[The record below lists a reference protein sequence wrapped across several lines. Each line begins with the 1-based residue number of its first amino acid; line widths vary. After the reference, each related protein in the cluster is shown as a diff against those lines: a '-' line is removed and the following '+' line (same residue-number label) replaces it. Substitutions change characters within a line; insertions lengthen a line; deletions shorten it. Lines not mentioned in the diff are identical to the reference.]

1 MMALFISQRN
11 KEIMKPF
18 VLALVLLLSGS
29 EAGWAAPAVPGSR
42 DIRPSLAVAAP
53 AVLGSPD
60 IEPGKRSEA
69 KTPALAVAAPAT
81 YRIYHI
87 NDFHGFANPTQP
99 PGTKG
104 RQGGAAWLAARLKAL
119 QAEQPG
125 LFLAAGDMIQ
135 GDTWTNFS
143 QGYSTI
149 ALLNQLQ
156 VDAMVTGNHEYD
168 FGQEV
173 LKQRISEARF
183 PVLVANVTGLPGVTP
198 QTSFNLPQG
207 KVAVI
212 GLVTDDVPQSSHPR
226 NTKGL
231 TFAAPLLTARE
242 QIRTREKDTNLVVLL
257 THIGHEQDL
266 ALAEDLCTGPEA
278 VDVPTLIV
286 GGHSHTVVQAPVRIG
301 NCAVVQ
307 AGDHG
312 RLLGV
317 VDMTV
322 DQEKLL
328 AASGRLEEIVPTPG
342 GAEPVTAA
350 LVERYNAQVDIVLN
364 QKAGTTEVDLIQEGA
379 RQQETNLGDLVAD
392 IVRRTTGAQ
401 AALVNGGSLRT
412 GLAKGEITFRQ
423 IYAALP
429 FNNYLVA
436 VKMNGQ
442 LLLQTLE
449 HGVSGVERGEGR
461 FPQVSG
467 MTFTFDRRKPVG
479 QRIVSATLGGKPI
492 DPQQEYTVATLDF
505 MAAGGDGY
513 TAFGQAIKSAG
524 DYAETGGAMRSS
536 RLVYNDPGG
545 FLRDVVLDALAKGS
559 PVAPAVEGRIIEVR

>member
-1 MMALFISQRN
+1 MMGLLIVQKFEGFIKVFALGLF
-11 KEIMKPF
+11 
-18 VLALVLLLSGS
+18 LLLGVTA
-29 EAGWAAPAVPGSR
+29 AGWAAPVTFR
-42 DIRPSLAVAAP
+42 V
-53 AVLGSPD
+53 
-60 IEPGKRSEA
+60 
-69 KTPALAVAAPAT
+69 
-81 YRIYHI
+81 YHI

-104 RQGGAAWLAARLKAL
+104 RQGGAAWLATRLKEL
-119 QAEQPG
+119 RAEQPG
-125 LFLAAGDMIQ
+125 IFLAAGDMIQ
-135 GDTWTNFS
+135 GETWTNFS
-143 QGYSTI
+143 QGYSAI

-183 PVLVANVTGLPGVTP
+183 PVLAANVTGLPGVSP
-198 QTSFNLPQG
+198 RTSFNLSGG

-231 TFAAPLLTARE
+231 VFAPPLQAARD
-242 QIRTREKDTNLVVLL
+242 QIAARDNNTGLVVLL

-266 ALAEDLCTGPEA
+266 ALAADLCMGPDA
-278 VDVPTLIV
+278 LDVPILIV
-286 GGHSHTVVQAPVRIG
+286 GGHSHTVVPKPVRIG

-312 RLLGV
+312 RFLGV

-322 DQEKLL
+322 DQGKLL
-328 AASGRLEEIVPTPG
+328 AVTGRLEEVVPVPRD
-342 GAEPVTAA
+342 ADPATAA
-350 LVERYNAQVDIVLN
+350 VVERYNAQVDIVLN
-364 QKAGTTEVDLIQEGA
+364 QKAGATDVDLIQEGA
-379 RQQETNLGDLVAD
+379 RQQETNLGNLVAD
-392 IVRRTTGAQ
+392 IVRNTTGAQ

-412 GLAKGEITFRQ
+412 GIAKGEISIRQ
-423 IYAALP
+423 IHAALP

-436 VKMNGQ
+436 IKMNGQ

-467 MTFTFDRRKPVG
+467 MAFTFDRRKPVG
-479 QRIVSATLGGKPI
+479 RRIVSATLGGQPI
-492 DPQQEYTVATLDF
+492 DPKQEYTVATLDF
-505 MAAGGDGY
+505 IAAGGDGY
-513 TAFGQAIKSAG
+513 TAFGQAVKSAG

-545 FLRDVVLDALAKGS
+545 FLRDVVLDALATGS
-559 PVAPAVEGRIIEVR
+559 PAAPAVEGRIVESR

>member
-1 MMALFISQRN
+1 MVFILLRY
-11 KEIMKPF
+11 EGIMRSF
-18 VLALVLLLSGS
+18 ILGLVLLLSVS
-29 EAGWAAPAVPGSR
+29 MAG
-42 DIRPSLAVAAP
+42 
-53 AVLGSPD
+53 
-60 IEPGKRSEA
+60 E
-69 KTPALAVAAPAT
+69 AVAAPAT
-81 YRIYHI
+81 FRIYHI

-104 RQGGAAWLAARLKAL
+104 RQGGAAWLATRLKTL
-119 QAEQPG
+119 RAEQPG

-183 PVLVANVTGLPGVTP
+183 PVLAANVTGLPGVTP
-198 QTSFNLPQG
+198 QTSFNLSGG

-226 NTKGL
+226 NTQGL
-231 TFAAPLLTARE
+231 SFAAPLPTARE
-242 QIRTREKDTNLVVLL
+242 QIRARERDTNLVVLL
-257 THIGHEQDL
+257 THVGHEQDL
-266 ALAEDLCTGPEA
+266 ALAAGLCTGPEA

-286 GGHSHTVVQAPVRIG
+286 GGHSHTVVQTPVRIG

-322 DQEKLL
+322 EQGKLL
-328 AASGRLEEIVPTPG
+328 AASGRLEEIVPTPDG
-342 GAEPVTAA
+342 PEPQTAA

-379 RQQETNLGDLVAD
+379 RQQETNLGNLVAD

-401 AALVNGGSLRT
+401 AAIVNGGSLRT

-423 IYAALP
+423 IHAVLP

-436 VKMNGQ
+436 VKMSGQ

-467 MTFTFDRRKPVG
+467 MAFTFDRRKPVG
-479 QRIVSATLGGKPI
+479 QRIVSASLGGKPI

-559 PVAPAVEGRIIEVR
+559 PVAPTVEGRIIEMR